1 MILSCAACVASI
13 VVLAGAD
20 RSPIEGVRE
29 AYREAKATA
38 GPGADAQV
46 RLALWCEAHGLE
58 AERIRHLGIAVMTD
72 PANATARGLLGLV
85 EYRGRWVRPDDVAAR
100 VKSDA
105 ELAAMLAE
113 YNARRAR
120 VRNRADDHNELA
132 LWCESHGLKP
142 EAIAHF
148 TNVTRLDPARESA
161 WKHMGYKKYNG
172 RWMTESRIA
181 ADRAEAE
188 AQRQADRRWRPLLE
202 RWLGWLGEK
211 ARRAEAEVH
220 LAEVSDPR
228 AVPAIWAV
236 FGSGNS
242 AQQRVAAGLLAQ
254 VDGAV
259 ASRAL
264 VALAVRG
271 KSPEVRR
278 VAAQVLAR
286 RDPREFIDA
295 LIDMVR
301 RPLKFEVR
309 PVGGP
314 GSPGVLFVEGERYN
328 VRRIYATPT
337 DPLVPF
343 IPNRM
348 FANNVPY
355 DPAASRQALIL
366 GESPFGFGATTLT
379 AGNSPGHAGGGGQN
393 AANTTVASMTQAA
406 LERDAA
412 IARSV
417 QANIQM
423 AQQEAAVAQTQLQS
437 DIADVEAVN
446 ADIRDVDSAA
456 IPLLKDV
463 TGEDHGD
470 DPKAWRR
477 WWTDQKGYALM
488 TEDGPETKPTYT
500 ELVALPSLRPP
511 PPVAQTPGHS
521 CFVGGTPVRTLD
533 GLHPI
538 ESIRAGDRVV
548 VQDPETGALGFRP
561 VVAVYHNPPNATV
574 SVKFP
579 DEEVG
584 ATGIHRFWKAG
595 KGWVMARD
603 LKPGD
608 EIRTLDG
615 TAKVV
620 SVGPDQVQ
628 RVYNLEVADG
638 HSFLVGRSGML
649 VHDNSLVEPTPAP
662 FDAPPVLVAKAPAPA
677 K

>member
-1 MILSCAACVASI
+1 MIRTCAACVAV

-20 RSPIEGVRE
+20 GSPAEGVRE
-29 AYREAKATA
+29 AYREAKVAV

-85 EYRGRWVRPDDVAAR
+85 EYRGKWARPDDVAAR
-100 VKSDA
+100 VKSDV
-105 ELAAMLAE
+105 ELAAALAE

-120 VRNRADDHNELA
+120 LRNRADDQFELA
-132 LWCESHGLKP
+132 LWCESRGLRP

-148 TNVTRLDPARESA
+148 TNVTRLDPTRESA
-161 WKHMGYKKYNG
+161 WKHLGFKKYNG
-172 RWMTESRIA
+172 KWLSESRIA
-181 ADRAEAE
+181 AVQAEAG

-211 ARRAEAEVH
+211 ARRAEAEAR

-254 VDGAV
+254 VNGAA

-264 VALAVRG
+264 VALVARG

-278 VAAQVLAR
+278 AAAQVLAR
-286 RDPREFIDA
+286 RDPREFTDA
-295 LIDMVR
+295 LIDLVR
-301 RPLKFEVR
+301 RPLKFEVK

-328 VRRIYATPT
+328 VRRIYTTPT
-337 DPLVPF
+337 NPAIPF
-343 IPNRM
+343 LPNRL
-348 FANNVPY
+348 FASNMPY
-355 DPAASRQALIL
+355 DPVASQQALMA
-366 GESPFGFGATTLT
+366 GPFPFGFAATTGT
-379 AGNSPGHAGGGGQN
+379 PAGSPAHAGAGGGRGANN
-393 AANTTVASMTQAA
+393 AMVPNLWQAA
-406 LERDAA
+406 LRRDAQ
-412 IARSV
+412 IAQAV
-417 QANIQM
+417 QTNIQT
-423 AQQEAAVAQTQLQS
+423 AQQEAAIAQGQLQN
-437 DIADVEAVN
+437 DIAAIEAVN
-446 ADIRDVDSAA
+446 ADIRDVDSVA

-463 TGEDHGD
+463 TGEDRGD

-477 WWTDQKGYALM
+477 WWTDRKGYAVM
-488 TEDGPETKPTYT
+488 TDDGPEIKPTYT
-500 ELVALPSLRPP
+500 DLVALPIPRLNY
-511 PPVAQTPGHS
+511 HS
-521 CFVGGTPVRTLD
+521 CFAGGTPVRTLD

-538 ESIRAGDRVV
+538 ESVRVGDRVV
-548 VQDPETGALGFRP
+548 VQDAETGALGFRP
-561 VVAVYHNPPNATV
+561 VVAVYHNQPNATL

-579 DEEVG
+579 GEDVV

-608 EIRTLDG
+608 EVRTLDG
-615 TAKVV
+615 MAKVV

-638 HSFLVGRSGML
+638 HSFFVGRAGML

-662 FDAPPVLVAKAPAPA
+662 FDAPPVLVAKAPAPL